1 MCILRHSPY
10 NFRARHPV
18 ELLSLASLPNTD
30 PKVRVLVADALAMSC
45 HLLADALER
54 SKLYQAD
61 PAVNAKDIYKA
72 LEKNI
77 YQILLISTNFPEQ
90 PVGGLSLIRDIQSR
104 HPHLNIVV
112 LVDSRDR
119 NVVVEAFRAGARG
132 IFCRS
137 DSFQTLCKCI
147 GCVHDGQV
155 WANSSE
161 LHFVL
166 DAVAEGTSAE
176 PKMPLGTRPLSK
188 REEEIARLVAEGL
201 SNRQISERLSLSE
214 HTIKNYLFRVFEKLG
229 VGTRVELALY
239 ALNRGP
245 SRKQSLSRRPANS

>member
-1 MCILRHSPY
+1 
-10 NFRARHPV
+10 
-18 ELLSLASLPNTD
+18 
-30 PKVRVLVADALAMSC
+30 MSC

-54 SKLYQAD
+54 SKNYQAD
-61 PAVNAKDIYKA
+61 PACSAKDIYKA
-72 LEKNI
+72 LEKNV
-77 YQILLISTNFPEQ
+77 YQVLLISTNFPEQ
-90 PVGGLSLIRDIQSR
+90 PVGGLALIRDIQAR
-104 HPHLNIVV
+104 NPQLNIVV
-112 LVDSRDR
+112 LVDSPERAT
-119 NVVVEAFRAGARG
+119 VVEAFRAGARG

-147 GCVHDGQV
+147 GCVHEGQV

-161 LHFVL
+161 LQYVL
-166 DAVAEGTSAE
+166 DALAEGTTTE
-176 PKMPLGTRPLSK
+176 PRVPAGTRPLSK

-239 ALNRGP
+239 ALNRGS
-245 SRKQSLSRRPANS
+245 SRKQLQPVRRSTDS